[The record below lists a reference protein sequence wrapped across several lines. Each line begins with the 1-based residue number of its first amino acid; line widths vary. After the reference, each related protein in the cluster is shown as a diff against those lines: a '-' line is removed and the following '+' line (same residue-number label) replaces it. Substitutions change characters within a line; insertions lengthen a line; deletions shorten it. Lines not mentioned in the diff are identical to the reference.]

1 MKTKVGKKRIA
12 MKLLLTA
19 ILLLVNNFCFATYH
33 SHVGQD
39 RFVNENFFKN
49 VRNGIF
55 VDIGA
60 YDGVTINNTYFFEK
74 ELGWTGICVEPIPSA
89 FKSLRK
95 NRKCHL
101 VEGCVTNWSGDG
113 TFFMITGV
121 CQMLSG
127 LVNKYDPRHV
137 ERIHREIA
145 LYGGKAEFINV
156 KCYLLNDLL
165 QQYGITHVN
174 FLSLDTEGGEFDIL
188 TSIDFD
194 RFQIDVITVEDNFQD
209 QRFIPFLE
217 GKGFQY
223 VTTLEMDMIFVNKN
237 FVPQ

>member
-1 MKTKVGKKRIA
+1 MKTFFTLF
-12 MKLLLTA
+12 LL
-19 ILLLVNNFCFATYH
+19 ILQNCCMAVYH

-39 RFVNENFFKN
+39 QFVNENFFKN

-60 YDGVTINNTYFFEK
+60 YNGITISNTYFFEK
-74 ELGWTGICVEPIPSA
+74 ELGWTGICVEPIPSV
-89 FKSLRK
+89 FKDLKR

-101 VEGCVTNWSGDG
+101 VEGCVTNWSGEG
-113 TFFMITGV
+113 IFYMITGT

-145 LYGGKAEFINV
+145 QYGGKAEFINV
-156 KCYLLNDLL
+156 KCYLFNDLL
-165 QQYGITHVN
+165 EQHGITHVN
-174 FLSLDTEGGEFDIL
+174 FLSIDTEGGEFDIL
-188 TSIDFD
+188 TTIDFN
-194 RFQIDVITVEDNFQD
+194 RFQIDVITLENNFQD
-209 QRFIPFLE
+209 NRFIPFLE
-217 GKGFQY
+217 SKGFQF
-223 VTTLEMDMIFVNKN
+223 VKTLEMDMIFVNKN